1 LESRSRAVREA
12 IQEYIERHTELEALE
27 GPVVAALA
35 TETVDVAM
43 GAAGTD
49 TAVESADVALM
60 GDELWKLPYL
70 YALSGKANGV
80 IRQNIWA
87 SIGVKALL
95 AVGVPFGLVNVAV
108 AVVVGDMGM
117 SLGVTTNALRLAR
130 LKPDSF
136 E

>member
-1 LESRSRAVREA
+1 MIRTVTPS
-12 IQEYIERHTELEALE
+12 
-27 GPVVAALA
+27 PFAALDDEYGGVA
-35 TETVDVAM
+35 TVGDGVNDAPVLATATVGVAM

-60 GDELWKLPYL
+60 SDDLLELPYL

-80 IRQNIWA
+80 TRKNIWA

-108 AVVVGDMGM
+108 TVVVGDMGV
-117 SLGVTTNALRLAR
+117 SLGVTTNVLRLSR
-130 LKPDSF
+130 IKP